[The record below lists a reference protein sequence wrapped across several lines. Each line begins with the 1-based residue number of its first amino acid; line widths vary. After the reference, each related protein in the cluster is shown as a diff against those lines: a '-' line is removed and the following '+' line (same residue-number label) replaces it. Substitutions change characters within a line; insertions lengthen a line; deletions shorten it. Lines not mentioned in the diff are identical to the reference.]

1 MRSGLLFCLPSVFA
15 VLLLASLAAPQELSS
30 QPSSG
35 KSVCVAVV
43 NNHTAQSLFV
53 ERMTERLARSL
64 SGSMIKAV
72 AMDSS
77 TTGDRILHPTAENGA
92 ELKRRECDYLVL
104 TQVTDP
110 KDHNPTELRS
120 PDISIGKRTPSVD
133 ASDPPGGQSGPVYRD
148 NLEVNFALFRP
159 GTQKAM
165 LDTRIL
171 DQPSGN
177 VSDSL
182 IQTMD
187 RVGNRISHE
196 LKKK

>member
-1 MRSGLLFCLPSVFA
+1 MDRGFRSCLASIFA
-15 VLLLASLAAPQELSS
+15 VLPLALPAAPQELSS
-30 QPSSG
+30 QPPSG
-35 KSVCVAVV
+35 TSVCVAVV

-64 SGSMIKAV
+64 SGSKIKAV

-77 TTGDRILHPTAENGA
+77 TTGDRTLHPTTENGA

-104 TQVTDP
+104 TQVTDT
-110 KDHNPTELRS
+110 KDHNPTELHS

-133 ASDPPGGQSGPVYRD
+133 ASDPMGGQSGPVYRD
-148 NLEVNFALFRP
+148 NLEVDFALFRP
-159 GTQKAM
+159 GTPKAVM
-165 LDTRIL
+165 ETHFL

-182 IQTMD
+182 IQAMD
-187 RVGNRISHE
+187 RVANRISHE

>member
-1 MRSGLLFCLPSVFA
+1 MRRGHLFCVPSVFA
-15 VLLLASLAAPQELSS
+15 VLLLALLSGTQELSS
-30 QPSSG
+30 QPSSR
-35 KSVCVAVV
+35 KTVCVAVV
-43 NNHTAQSLFV
+43 NNHTAQSLFA

-64 SGSMIKAV
+64 SGSKVKAV

-77 TTGDRILHPTAENGA
+77 TTRDRTLHPTAENGA

-110 KDHNPTELRS
+110 KDHDPTELRS

-133 ASDPPGGQSGPVYRD
+133 ASDPLGGQSGPVYRD
-148 NLEVNFALFRP
+148 NLGVNFALFHA
-159 GTQKAM
+159 GTPKAM
-165 LDTRIL
+165 LDTHIL

-187 RVGNRISHE
+187 RVAKRISYE

>member
-15 VLLLASLAAPQELSS
+15 VLLLASLAATQELSS

-64 SGSMIKAV
+64 SGSKVKAV

-77 TTGDRILHPTAENGA
+77 TTGDRTLHPTAENGA

-133 ASDPPGGQSGPVYRD
+133 ASDQLGGQSGSVYRD
-148 NLEVNFALFRP
+148 NLEVNFALFHP
-159 GTQKAM
+159 GTLKAM
-165 LDTRIL
+165 LDTHIL

-187 RVGNRISHE
+187 RVANRISHE

>member
-1 MRSGLLFCLPSVFA
+1 MHRGFRFCLVSIFA
-15 VLLLASLAAPQELSS
+15 VLPLASPAAPQELSS

-64 SGSMIKAV
+64 TGGKIKAV
-72 AMDSS
+72 AMDSD
-77 TTGDRILHPTAENGA
+77 TTGDRTLHPTVENGA
-92 ELKRRECDYLVL
+92 ELQRRECDYLVL
-104 TQVTDP
+104 TQVTDA

-133 ASDPPGGQSGPVYRD
+133 ASDPMGGSSGPVYRD
-148 NLEVNFALFRP
+148 DLEVHFALFRP
-159 GTQKAM
+159 GTPKAVTEAH
-165 LDTRIL
+165 LL

-187 RVGNRISHE
+187 RVANRISHE

>member
-1 MRSGLLFCLPSVFA
+1 MRCALLFCLPGVFA
-15 VLLLASLAAPQELSS
+15 VLVFASLAAPQENSS
-30 QPSSG
+30 RPSSG

-43 NNHTAQSLFV
+43 NNHSAHSLFV

-64 SGSMIKAV
+64 SGSKIKAV

-77 TTGDRILHPTAENGA
+77 TTGDRTLHPTAENGA
-92 ELKRRECDYLVL
+92 ELKSRECDYLVL

-120 PDISIGKRTPSVD
+120 PDISIGKRTPSMD
-133 ASDPPGGQSGPVYRD
+133 ASDPLGGTSGSAYRD

-159 GTQKAM
+159 GTLKAM

-187 RVGNRISHE
+187 RVANRINHE
-196 LKKK
+196 LKKN

>member
-92 ELKRRECDYLVL
+92 ELKRRECD
-104 TQVTDP
+104 
-110 KDHNPTELRS
+110 N
-120 PDISIGKRTPSVD
+120 
-133 ASDPPGGQSGPVYRD
+133 
-148 NLEVNFALFRP
+148 
-159 GTQKAM
+159 
-165 LDTRIL
+165 
-171 DQPSGN
+171 
-177 VSDSL
+177 
-182 IQTMD
+182 
-187 RVGNRISHE
+187 
-196 LKKK
+196 